1 MQISVKERLESIINN
16 LDQLPSIPEVVG
28 KVINMV
34 NDPNVDFKMVAQEIS
49 RDQAITTN
57 LLKLCNSAYFSKGK
71 EITTLDRAIVTLGI
85 KEVKDAVMVVATKAV
100 LNRAILGYDLAR
112 GMLWEHDLAVAV
124 MSKNIAMSKKDRAI
138 ADLVFTGGIIHDVG
152 KTVLALFVQSAFKE
166 ILAKVES
173 SGISFQQAEREVM
186 GYDHQEVGE
195 RILAKWKFPQV
206 LKDIVRYH
214 HEPESAPE
222 EHRKIVSYVHVANSV
237 CLMAGVG
244 IGSDGLYHELSE
256 QAIKRIGITDEELNQ
271 LYSDIPDV
279 LRQVKGL
286 S

>member
-34 NDPNVDFKMVAQEIS
+34 NDPNVDFRMVAQEIS
-49 RDQAITTN
+49 RDQSITTN

-124 MSKNIAMSKKDRAI
+124 MSKNIAMAKKDRAI
-138 ADLVFTGGIIHDVG
+138 ADIVFTGGIIHDVG

-173 SGISFQQAEREVM
+173 SGISFQQAERDVM

-222 EHRKIVSYVHVANSV
+222 ENKKIVSYVHVANSV

-256 QAIKRIGITDEELNQ
+256 QAIKRIGITDAELNQ
-271 LYSDIPDV
+271 LYSDIPEI